1 MHANIKTPA
10 AGEGVSA
17 AWARSLVEE
26 IRRNRLSAA
35 WPLVISSRGPGGTAL
50 ALASGFAGA
59 SAGPARTWAL
69 TVSGATATCVNCMT
83 MLSTVTVFKAGED
96 LADGDEMELT
106 ASLSGEKGWLC
117 GTINGATKEL
127 GLAFGDPPDELDADE
142 ETIRFPL
149 YYMVKTDG
157 MWQIALDAR
166 DMPRIPGYW

>member
-10 AGEGVSA
+10 AGDGVSA
-17 AWARSLVEE
+17 AWARELVEE
-26 IRRNRLSAA
+26 LRRCRLSAT
-35 WPLVISSRGPGGTAL
+35 WPLVIRSRGPAGTVL
-50 ALASGFAGA
+50 AVAASTAPG
-59 SAGPARTWAL
+59 AGPTPRTWSLNIDGSA
-69 TVSGATATCVNCMT
+69 ATCRYCMT
-83 MLSTVTVFKAGED
+83 MLSTVTVFKHGED
-96 LADGDEMELT
+96 LADGDKMELT
-106 ASLSGEKGWLC
+106 ASLSGDQGWLC